1 MMQAD
6 SPALEIDGLTVHF
19 GGLAA
24 LSGVQLTVRAGSRHG
39 ILGANGAGKTTLFNV
54 VSGFITPTRG
64 RVRMFGQEITHLP
77 PHRRARL
84 GLARTFQI
92 TTLFLD
98 LTALEN
104 VLMAALVSAGH
115 DRRVVQS
122 ARQDRTARRVA
133 EGCLNDL
140 GLGHL
145 MDTPVGAVGYGEQ
158 RLLEIAVTFALN
170 PRLLL
175 LDEPTAGLSAAETV
189 AVLELVRRL
198 PPELTVIII
207 EHDLEVLFQVAEHLT
222 VLHFGETI
230 ADGPAG
236 SVRRDP
242 VVKEV
247 YLGSRG

>member
-1 MMQAD
+1 MTQAD
-6 SPALEIDGLTVHF
+6 PPALEIDGLTVHF

-24 LSGVQLTVRAGSRHG
+24 LSDVQLTVRAGSRHG

-54 VSGFITPTRG
+54 VSGFITPNRG
-64 RVRMFGQEITHLP
+64 RVWMFGMELTHLP

-115 DRRVVQS
+115 HRRVVHS
-122 ARQDRTARRVA
+122 ARHDRTARPMA
-133 EGCLNDL
+133 ERCLNDL

-158 RLLEIAVTFALN
+158 RLLEIAVTSALN

-175 LDEPTAGLSAAETV
+175 LDEPTAGLSAAETA
-189 AVLELVRRL
+189 AVLDLVRRL
-198 PPELTVIII
+198 PPALTVIII
-207 EHDLEVLFQVAEHLT
+207 EHDLDVLFQVAEHLT
-222 VLHFGETI
+222 VLHFGESI
-230 ADGPAG
+230 ADGPAW
-236 SVRRDP
+236 SVREDP